1 MIAAVRRLERAYP
14 CHRAQAALQPI
25 AEAYAGRWQRALERS
40 LPLPDVFDLIQAAVA
55 DRVPILAAGP
65 LLSYIDRC
73 AQDRRVPE
81 PHRIVLN
88 FVHGYILTRH
98 PFKAKCRC
106 HAPLALPSPQP
117 QPTSPDAA
125 PPPPPPSFPRRREP
139 RRAYAH
145 PQQTARRTPTTPTSN
160 RDLPPLRR
168 GGFPLRRSPTPR
180 ACDMLGGNHKR
191 RMTECLRS
199 RNTRQGCSG
208 GRTL

>member
-145 PQQTARRTPTTPTSN
+145 PQQPARRTVPPPPSSVVPAEAGTSTC
-160 RDLPPLRR
+160 PPPSAAARPRR
-168 GGFPLRRSPTPR
+168 PASALLLALDKEVLWREPS
-180 ACDMLGGNHKR
+180 L
-191 RMTECLRS
+191 L
-199 RNTRQGCSG
+199 
-208 GRTL
+208 

>member
-25 AEAYAGRWQRALERS
+25 AEAYADRWQRALERS

-88 FVHGYILTRH
+88 FVHGY
-98 PFKAKCRC
+98 
-106 HAPLALPSPQP
+106 
-117 QPTSPDAA
+117 TSPATPSRPNAA
-125 PPPPPPSFPRRREP
+125 ATPP
-139 RRAYAH
+139 
-145 PQQTARRTPTTPTSN
+145 
-160 RDLPPLRR
+160 
-168 GGFPLRRSPTPR
+168 
-180 ACDMLGGNHKR
+180 
-191 RMTECLRS
+191 
-199 RNTRQGCSG
+199 
-208 GRTL
+208 